1 MIQAIGDDQD
11 STEDRDAERNE
22 VRSSHAQ
29 SLIQGAW
36 GNVRNDFAAGR
47 EYSGEV
53 DLLEHRR
60 QEGQ

>member
-11 STEDRDAERNE
+11 STEDRDAKGNK

-29 SLIQGAW
+29 SLIQSAR

-47 EYSGEV
+47 EYSGKV
-53 DLLEHRR
+53 HLFEHRR
-60 QEGQ
+60 